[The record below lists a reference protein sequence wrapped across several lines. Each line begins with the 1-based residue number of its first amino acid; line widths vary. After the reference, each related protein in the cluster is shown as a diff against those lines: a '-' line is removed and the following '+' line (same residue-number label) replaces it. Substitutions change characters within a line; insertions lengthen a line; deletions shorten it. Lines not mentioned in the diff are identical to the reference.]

1 MWTGDDRSLITTYT
15 YLKLDI
21 FEVTTKRFSGLFRYE
36 LQMIHPT
43 MTNGLGLN
51 SWVINGQITHK
62 CHNWT
67 KTIIFALKQSLSS
80 LLSS

>member
-1 MWTGDDRSLITTYT
+1 MWTGDDRSLIMTYT

-21 FEVTTKRFSGLFRYE
+21 FDVTTKRFSSFFRYD

-51 SWVINGQITHK
+51 SWVINGQITQK
-62 CHNWT
+62 
-67 KTIIFALKQSLSS
+67 S
-80 LLSS
+80 